1 MEYPV
6 FLDIRDRLCVVI
18 GGGPVGRRKAQG
30 LFKAGA
36 RVRLVEPQP
45 LPEGTNL
52 SGVEILQREYRI
64 GDLCGAFLAF
74 AATDDRAVNVAVA
87 EEARRTAVLVNV
99 ADAPE
104 EGDFSLPAR
113 FSRGDLT
120 VAVSTNGKSPA
131 FAVLVKEFLAAAVG
145 EEWSVFLEIAAA
157 IRQEMIAHGRKSPA
171 ADEIFSRLLEKGL
184 PNLIKYTDAREI
196 NSALKEIMGPGYALE
211 DLGVSITRANR

>member
-18 GGGPVGRRKAQG
+18 GGGLVGRRKAQG
-30 LFKAGA
+30 LAGAGA
-36 RVRLVEPQP
+36 RVRLIEPQP
-45 LPEGTNL
+45 LPEGTIVP
-52 SGVEILQREYRI
+52 GVEILQREFHS
-64 GDLCGAFLAF
+64 GDLRGAFLAF
-74 AATDDRAVNVAVA
+74 AATDDRAVNAAVA

-99 ADAPE
+99 VDAPE

-113 FSRGDLT
+113 FSRGDLS

-145 EEWSVFLEIAAA
+145 DEWRVFLEIAAA
-157 IRQEMIAHGRKSPA
+157 IRQKMLAQGCKSPA
-171 ADEIFSRLLEKGL
+171 ANEIFFRLLEKGL
-184 PNLIKYTDAREI
+184 PNLIKYTDARGI

-211 DLGVSITRANR
+211 DLGVSFSTRDD